1 VVQFQ
6 QLARQQRRQFNMN
19 TITESLKANDLRH
32 FVNKVFTIDSFK
44 SKIGDDVDV
53 LVLCFEV
60 DDEDPAKDLENFIEM
75 GYDFVLDADVSPGET
90 DDGNYKVFVELER
103 GRHAA
108 EQVRE
113 ILDGV
118 GKLAGIDNF
127 RFRYFKSF
135 KSQEAT
141 KENLLA
147 AIPTSKEAYEEVTK
161 RFQMDNFSN
170 FFSNS
175 YSDSIKVANES
186 ITFQRTYSGP
196 ITFDIV
202 NSGSKNDIYKS
213 IKGPIILESKDMAE
227 VMFLT
232 KVIGNY
238 NITKIGNTFVFENK
252 HWAVA
257 LTRKLY
263 E

>member
-1 VVQFQ
+1 
-6 QLARQQRRQFNMN
+6 
-19 TITESLKANDLRH
+19 
-32 FVNKVFTIDSFK
+32 VFTIDSFK
-44 SKIGDDVDV
+44 SKIGDDIDV
-53 LVLCFEV
+53 VVLCFEV

-90 DDGNYKVFVELER
+90 DDGNYKVFVEIER

-118 GKLAGIDNF
+118 EKLSGINDF

-135 KSQEAT
+135 KSQDAT
-141 KENLLA
+141 EENLAL
-147 AIPTSKEAYEEVTK
+147 AIPTNKEAYEEVTK

-175 YSDSIKVANES
+175 YSDNIKVANES

-196 ITFDIV
+196 ITFEIL
-202 NSGSKNDIYKS
+202 NSGNKKDLYESV
-213 IKGPIILESKDMAE
+213 KGPIVLESRDMAE

-238 NITKIGNTFVFENK
+238 NITKISDTFVFENSG
-252 HWAVA
+252 WAVA
-257 LTRKLY
+257 LKRK
-263 E
+263 